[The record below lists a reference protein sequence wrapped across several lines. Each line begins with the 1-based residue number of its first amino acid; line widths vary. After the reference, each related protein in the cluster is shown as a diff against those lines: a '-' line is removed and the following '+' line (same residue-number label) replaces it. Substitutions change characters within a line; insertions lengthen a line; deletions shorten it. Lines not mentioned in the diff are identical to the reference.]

1 MSTITSPEMEIA
13 WEGVLSKVR
22 TFPTLPTVVNKI
34 NELVSQPETSA
45 KDIEVVIAKDQV
57 LTGKLLR
64 LVNSPFY
71 GFPQKVTTISRAVG
85 IIGFEALRNL
95 IFSSSVVNLFR
106 SNGTNIF
113 RPAEFWKHSVGTAL
127 AAKELARHLGERQV
141 EEFFVGGLIHD
152 IGKLVHEEY
161 FGDPFRQACTMAL
174 RNDILLREAEQ
185 EVMHFTHDQT
195 GGLLLA
201 QWNLPPKVVAMV
213 RFHHQPAEAR
223 EYRRDAGVIHL
234 ADILSRAKGFGSGGD
249 NKIPMLDH
257 ATWAGL
263 GLTIGDL
270 EQVLQ
275 RIGEHFDEAVAFLER

>member
-1 MSTITSPEMEIA
+1 MSSTTTPEMEIA

-22 TFPTLPTVVNKI
+22 SFPTLPTVVNKI

-45 KDIEVVIAKDQV
+45 KDIEIVIAKDQV

-71 GFPQKVTTISRAVG
+71 GFPQKITTISRAVG

-106 SNGTNIF
+106 SQGTTIF

-127 AAKELARHLGERQV
+127 AAKELARHLGEKQV

-161 FGDPFRQACTMAL
+161 FGEPFRQACSLAL
-174 RNDILLREAEQ
+174 NNDILLREAEQ
-185 EVMHFTHDQT
+185 EIMRFTHDQT

-213 RFHHQPAEAR
+213 RFHHEPAEAR
-223 EYRRDAGVIHL
+223 EYQRDAGVIHL
-234 ADILSRAKGFGSGGD
+234 ADILSRAKGLGSGGD
-249 NKIPMLDH
+249 NKIPMLDR
-257 ATWAGL
+257 ATWTSL

-270 EQVLQ
+270 EQVLR
-275 RIGEHFDEAVAFLER
+275 RIGEHFDDAVAFLER

>member
-1 MSTITSPEMEIA
+1 MSSTTTPEMEIA

-22 TFPTLPTVVNKI
+22 SFPTLPTVVNKI

-45 KDIEVVIAKDQV
+45 KDIEIVIAKDQV

-71 GFPQKVTTISRAVG
+71 GFPQKITTISRAVG

-106 SNGTNIF
+106 SQGTTIF

-127 AAKELARHLGERQV
+127 AAKELARHLGEKQV

-161 FGDPFRQACTMAL
+161 FGEPFRQACSLAL
-174 RNDILLREAEQ
+174 SNDILLREAEQ
-185 EVMHFTHDQT
+185 EIMRFTHDQT

-213 RFHHQPAEAR
+213 RFHHEPAEAR
-223 EYRRDAGVIHL
+223 EYQRDAGVIHL
-234 ADILSRAKGFGSGGD
+234 ADILSRAKGLGSGGD
-249 NKIPMLDH
+249 NKIPMLDR
-257 ATWAGL
+257 ATWTSL

-270 EQVLQ
+270 EQVLR

>member
-1 MSTITSPEMEIA
+1 MSVTTSPEMEIA

-22 TFPTLPTVVNKI
+22 SFPTLPMVVNKI
-34 NELVSQPETSA
+34 NDLVSQPETSA

-95 IFSSSVVNLFR
+95 IFSSSVVNMFR
-106 SNGTNIF
+106 SQGTNIF

-127 AAKELARHLGERQV
+127 AAKELARLLGEKQV

-161 FGDPFRQACTMAL
+161 FGDTFRQACAL
-174 RNDILLREAEQ
+174 ALSNDILLREAEQ
-185 EVMHFTHDQT
+185 QVMRFTHDQT
-195 GGLLLA
+195 GGLLLT

-213 RFHHQPAEAR
+213 RFHHEPAEAR
-223 EYRRDAGVIHL
+223 EYQRDAGVIHL
-234 ADILSRAKGFGSGGD
+234 ADILSRAKGLGSGGD
-249 NKIPMLDH
+249 NKIPLLDH
-257 ATWAGL
+257 STWVSL

-270 EQVLQ
+270 EQVLR

>member
-1 MSTITSPEMEIA
+1 MSSTITPEVS

-22 TFPTLPTVVNKI
+22 TFPTLPMVVNKI

-45 KDIEVVIAKDQV
+45 KDIEVIIAKDQV

-71 GFPQKVTTISRAVG
+71 GFPQKITTISRAVG

-106 SNGTNIF
+106 SQGTDIF

-127 AAKELARHLGERQV
+127 AAKELARLLGEKQV
-141 EEFFVGGLIHD
+141 EEFFVAGLIHD

-161 FGDPFRQACTMAL
+161 FSDGFRQACSLAL

-185 EVMHFTHDQT
+185 EVLRFTHDQT

-213 RFHHQPAEAR
+213 RFHHHPAEAR
-223 EYRRDAGVIHL
+223 EYMRDAGVIHL
-234 ADILSRAKGFGSGGD
+234 ADILSRAKGLGSGGD
-249 NKIPMLDH
+249 NKIPLLDH
-257 ATWAGL
+257 PTWVAL

-270 EQVLQ
+270 EQVLR
-275 RIGEHFDEAVAFLER
+275 RIGEYFDEAVAFLEQ

>member
-1 MSTITSPEMEIA
+1 MSMTISPEMELA

-22 TFPTLPTVVNKI
+22 SFPTLPMVVNKI

-95 IFSSSVVNLFR
+95 VFSSSVVNLFR
-106 SNGTNIF
+106 SQGTSIF

-161 FGDPFRQACTMAL
+161 FGDPFKQACSLAL
-174 RNDILLREAEQ
+174 SNDILLREAEQ
-185 EVMHFTHDQT
+185 EIMHFTHDQT
-195 GGLLLA
+195 GGLLLG

-223 EYRRDAGVIHL
+223 EYQRDAGVIHL
-234 ADILSRAKGFGSGGD
+234 ADILSRAKGLGSGGD

-257 ATWAGL
+257 AAWAGL

-270 EQVLQ
+270 EQVLH